1 MKMDAKS
8 IQWEGD
14 YSMEYRTLGRTGIR
28 ISEVGLGTWGMGGER
43 YGRADDAES
52 RGAILRALEL
62 GINHIDTAP
71 IYGNGRS
78 EEVIGAAIAGRR
90 HEVVLATKVGMFPG
104 GRQNFAYSGAAVVR
118 EIENSLRR
126 LRTDY
131 LDIYFLHSPDDALY
145 RDDGLEALIR
155 LKEQG
160 KIRATGFSVMSED
173 EGIPLAMRLIAQG
186 QVDVIQ
192 QAYRLLY
199 TLPAKELFPLAQAHD
214 VGVVAR
220 ENFYF
225 GFLTG
230 AITRE
235 TVFDDSD
242 DRRIFRADFI
252 DAVLAR
258 VERLGFLT
266 QGRTMPQAALQF
278 VLATPGVHGVIPGV
292 MTAREVEENV
302 RASGGNPISTEEMA
316 QIMDL
321 ESREYDLPPIP
332 PPV

>member
-1 MKMDAKS
+1 MK
-8 IQWEGD
+8 
-14 YSMEYRTLGRTGIR
+14 YRSLGRTGIR
-28 ISEVGLGTWGMGGER
+28 ISEVGLGTWGMGGDR

-52 RGAILRALEL
+52 RRALLRALEL

-71 IYGNGRS
+71 IYGDGHS

-104 GRQNFAYSGAAVVR
+104 GRQNFDYSGTAVVR
-118 EIENSLRR
+118 EVENSLRR

-131 LDIYFLHSPDDALY
+131 LDIYFLHSPDDALF
-145 RDDGLEALIR
+145 RDDGLEALVR

-160 KIRATGFSVMSED
+160 KIRATGFSVMSVD

-199 TLPAKELFPLAQAHD
+199 TLPAKELFPLAEARN

-230 AITRE
+230 AITRD
-235 TVFDDSD
+235 TVFDDRD
-242 DRRIFRADFI
+242 DRRKFSPAFI

-258 VERLGFLT
+258 VEKLRFLT
-266 QGRTMPQAALQF
+266 EERTMTQVALQF
-278 VLATPGVHGVIPGV
+278 VLATPGVHGVIPGA
-292 MTAREVEENV
+292 MTVAEVEDNV
-302 RASGGNPISTEEMA
+302 RASGGKRLTVEELA
-316 QIMDL
+316 QIMAL
-321 ESREYDLPPIP
+321 EAREYDLPPIP

>member
-1 MKMDAKS
+1 
-8 IQWEGD
+8 
-14 YSMEYRTLGRTGIR
+14 MEYRILGRTGIR
-28 ISEVGLGTWGMGGER
+28 ISEVGLGTWGMGGGR

-52 RGAILRALEL
+52 RRAILRALEL

-78 EEVIGAAIAGRR
+78 EEVVGNAIAGRR

-104 GRQNFAYSGAAVVR
+104 GRQDFDYSDATVMR
-118 EIENSLRR
+118 EVEQSLRR

-131 LDIYFLHSPDDALY
+131 LDIYFLHSPDEELY
-145 RDDGLEALIR
+145 RDDGLEALVR

-160 KIRATGFSVMSED
+160 KIRATGFSVMSMD
-173 EGIPLAMRLIAQG
+173 EGIPLAMRLIEQG
-186 QVDVIQ
+186 RVDVIQ

-199 TLPAKELFPLAQAHD
+199 TLPAKELFPLCQTHD
-214 VGVVAR
+214 VGVIAR

-230 AITRE
+230 TIARE
-235 TVFDDSD
+235 TVFDDHD
-242 DRRIFRADFI
+242 DRRKFSPAFI

-258 VERLGFLT
+258 VEKLKFLT
-266 QGRTMPQAALQF
+266 EGRTMTQAALQF
-278 VLATPGVHGVIPGV
+278 VLATPGVHGVIPGA
-292 MTAREVEENV
+292 MTVSEVEDNV
-302 RASGGNPISTEEMA
+302 RASGGKPISAGEMA
-316 QIMDL
+316 EIMAL
-321 ESREYDLPPIP
+321 EARDYDLPPIP

>member
-1 MKMDAKS
+1 MK
-8 IQWEGD
+8 
-14 YSMEYRTLGRTGIR
+14 YRTLGRTGIR
-28 ISEVGLGTWGMGGER
+28 ISEVGLGTWGMGGDR

-78 EEVIGAAIAGRR
+78 EEVIGDAIAGRR

-104 GRQNFAYSGAAVVR
+104 GRQNFDYSGPTVMR
-118 EIENSLRR
+118 EVEQSLRR

-131 LDIYFLHSPDDALY
+131 LDIYFLHSPDEDLF
-145 RDDGLEALIR
+145 RDDGLEALVR

-160 KIRATGFSVMSED
+160 KIRAAGFSVMSVD
-173 EGIPLAMRLIAQG
+173 EGIPLAIRLIEQG
-186 QVDVIQ
+186 DVDIIQ

-199 TLPAKELFPLAQAHD
+199 TLPSTELFPLAEARS
-214 VGVVAR
+214 VGVIAR

-235 TVFDDSD
+235 TVFDDHD
-242 DRRIFRADFI
+242 DRRKFSPAFI

-258 VERLGFLT
+258 VEKLGFLT
-266 QGRTMPQAALQF
+266 NGRTMTQAALQF
-278 VLATPGVHGVIPGV
+278 VLATPGVHGVIPGA
-292 MTAREVEENV
+292 MTVAEVEDNV
-302 RASGGNPISTEEMA
+302 RASGGNPITAEEMA
-316 QIMDL
+316 QIMAL
-321 ESREYDLPPIP
+321 EARDYDLPVIP

>member
-1 MKMDAKS
+1 MK
-8 IQWEGD
+8 
-14 YSMEYRTLGRTGIR
+14 YRTLGRTGIR
-28 ISEVGLGTWGMGGER
+28 ISEVGLGTWGMGGDR

-52 RGAILRALEL
+52 RRTLLRALEL

-71 IYGNGRS
+71 IYGDGHS

-104 GRQNFAYSGAAVVR
+104 GRQNFDYSGAAVVR
-118 EIENSLRR
+118 EVENSLRR

-131 LDIYFLHSPDDALY
+131 LDIYFLHSPDDALF
-145 RDDGLEALIR
+145 RDDGLEALVR

-160 KIRATGFSVMSED
+160 KIRAAGFSVMSVD

-186 QVDVIQ
+186 HVDVIQ
-192 QAYRLLY
+192 QAFRLLY
-199 TLPAKELFPLAQAHD
+199 TLPAQELFPLAQAHD

-230 AITRE
+230 VITRD
-235 TVFDDSD
+235 TVFDDRD
-242 DRRIFRADFI
+242 DRRKFSPDFI

-258 VERLGFLT
+258 VEKLRFLT
-266 QGRTMPQAALQF
+266 EERTMTQVALQF
-278 VLATPGVHGVIPGV
+278 VLATPGVHGVIPGA
-292 MTAREVEENV
+292 MTVAEVEDNV
-302 RASGGNPISTEEMA
+302 RASGGKRLTVEELA
-316 QIMDL
+316 QIMAL
-321 ESREYDLPPIP
+321 EAREYDLPPIP

>member
-1 MKMDAKS
+1 M
-8 IQWEGD
+8 Q
-14 YSMEYRTLGRTGIR
+14 YRTLGRTGIR
-28 ISEVGLGTWGMGGER
+28 ISEVGLGTWGMGGDR

-52 RGAILRALEL
+52 RRAIVRALEL

-78 EEVIGAAIAGRR
+78 EEVVGEAIAGRR

-104 GRQNFAYSGAAVVR
+104 GRDRFNYAGATVMR
-118 EIENSLRR
+118 EVEHSLRR

-131 LDIYFLHSPDDALY
+131 LDIYMLHSPDEDLY
-145 RDDGLEALIR
+145 RDDGLEALVR

-160 KIRATGFSVMSED
+160 KIRAVGFSVMSVD
-173 EGIPLAMRLIAQG
+173 EGIPLAMRLIEQG

-199 TLPAKELFPLAQAHD
+199 TLPAAELFPLAEARD
-214 VGVVAR
+214 VGVIAR

-230 AITRE
+230 AITRA
-235 TVFDDSD
+235 TVFDDHD
-242 DRRIFRADFI
+242 DRRRFRADFI

-258 VERLGFLT
+258 VEKLGFLT
-266 QGRTMPQAALQF
+266 EGRTMTQAALQF
-278 VLATPGVHGVIPGV
+278 VLATPGVHGVIPGA
-292 MTAREVEENV
+292 MTVAEVEDNV
-302 RASGGNPISTEEMA
+302 RASGGKPISAAEMA
-316 QIMDL
+316 RIMDL
-321 ESREYDLPPIP
+321 EARDYGLPPIP

>member
-1 MKMDAKS
+1 MK
-8 IQWEGD
+8 
-14 YSMEYRTLGRTGIR
+14 YRSLGRTGIR
-28 ISEVGLGTWGMGGER
+28 ISEVGLGTWGMGGDR

-52 RGAILRALEL
+52 RRALLRALEL

-71 IYGNGRS
+71 IYGNGHS

-104 GRQNFAYSGAAVVR
+104 GRQNFDYSGTAVVR
-118 EIENSLRR
+118 EVENSLRR

-131 LDIYFLHSPDDALY
+131 LDIYFLHSPDDALF
-145 RDDGLEALIR
+145 RDDGLEALVR

-160 KIRATGFSVMSED
+160 KIRATGFSVMSVD

-199 TLPAKELFPLAQAHD
+199 TLPAKELFPLAEARN

-230 AITRE
+230 AITRD
-235 TVFDDSD
+235 TVFDDRD
-242 DRRIFRADFI
+242 DRRKFSPAFI

-258 VERLGFLT
+258 VEKLRFLT
-266 QGRTMPQAALQF
+266 EERTMTQVALQF
-278 VLATPGVHGVIPGV
+278 VLATPGVHGVIPGA
-292 MTAREVEENV
+292 MTVAEVEDNV
-302 RASGGNPISTEEMA
+302 RASGGKRLTVEELA
-316 QIMDL
+316 QIMAL
-321 ESREYDLPPIP
+321 EAREYDLPPIP

>member
-1 MKMDAKS
+1 
-8 IQWEGD
+8 
-14 YSMEYRTLGRTGIR
+14 MEYRTLGRTDIR
-28 ISEVGLGTWGMGGER
+28 ISEVGLGTWGMGGDR

-52 RGAILRALEL
+52 RRALLRALEL

-78 EEVIGAAIAGRR
+78 EEVIGEAIAGRR

-104 GRQNFAYSGAAVVR
+104 GRDNFDYSGATVMR
-118 EIENSLRR
+118 EVEQSLRR

-131 LDIYFLHSPDDALY
+131 LDIYFLHSPDEELY
-145 RDDGLEALIR
+145 RDDGLDALVR

-160 KIRATGFSVMSED
+160 KIRATGFSVMSVD
-173 EGIPLAMRLIAQG
+173 EGIPLAMRLIEQG

-199 TLPAKELFPLAQAHD
+199 TLPSQELFPLAQARN
-214 VGVVAR
+214 VGVIAR

-235 TVFDDSD
+235 TVFDDHD
-242 DRRIFRADFI
+242 DRRNFSPAFI

-258 VERLGFLT
+258 VEKLQFLT
-266 QGRTMPQAALQF
+266 EERTMTQAALQF
-278 VLATPGVHGVIPGV
+278 VLATPGVHGVIPGA
-292 MTAREVEENV
+292 MTVAEVEDNV
-302 RASGGNPISTEEMA
+302 RASEGSPITAEEMA
-316 QIMDL
+316 ETMGL
-321 ESREYDLPPIP
+321 EARDYDLPPIP

>member
-1 MKMDAKS
+1 
-8 IQWEGD
+8 
-14 YSMEYRTLGRTGIR
+14 MEYRTLGRTGIR
-28 ISEVGLGTWGMGGER
+28 ISEVGLGTWGMGGDR

-52 RGAILRALEL
+52 RGTILRALEL

-78 EEVIGAAIAGRR
+78 EEVIGDAIAGRR
-90 HEVVLATKVGMFPG
+90 HEVVLASKVGMFS
-104 GRQNFAYSGAAVVR
+104 GRRHNSDYSGPTVMR
-118 EIENSLRR
+118 EVEQSLRR

-131 LDIYFLHSPDDALY
+131 LDIFYLHSPDEDLF
-145 RDDGLEALIR
+145 RDDGLEALVR

-160 KIRATGFSVMSED
+160 KIRATGFSVMSVD
-173 EGIPLAMRLIAQG
+173 EGIPLAMRLIDQG

-199 TLPAKELFPLAQAHD
+199 TLPAKELFPLAEARN
-214 VGVVAR
+214 VGVIAR

-230 AITRE
+230 AISRK
-235 TVFDDSD
+235 TVFDDHD
-242 DRRIFRADFI
+242 DRRKFSSAFI

-258 VERLGFLT
+258 VEKLGFLT
-266 QGRTMPQAALQF
+266 NGRTMTQAALQF
-278 VLATPGVHGVIPGV
+278 VLATPGVHGVIPGA
-292 MTAREVEENV
+292 MTVAEVEDNV
-302 RASGGNPISTEEMA
+302 RTSGGKTVTTEEMA
-316 QIMDL
+316 RVLDL
-321 ESREYDLPPIP
+321 EARDYDLPPIP

>member
-1 MKMDAKS
+1 MR
-8 IQWEGD
+8 
-14 YSMEYRTLGRTGIR
+14 YRTLGRAGIR
-28 ISEVGLGTWGMGGER
+28 ISEVGLGTWGMGGDR

-52 RGAILRALEL
+52 RRAVLRALEL

-78 EEVIGAAIAGRR
+78 EEVVGDAIAGRR

-104 GRQNFAYSGAAVVR
+104 GRGKFDYSGATVMR
-118 EIENSLRR
+118 EVEQSLRR

-131 LDIYFLHSPDDALY
+131 LDIYFLHSPDEELY
-145 RDDGLEALIR
+145 RDDGLEALVR

-160 KIRATGFSVMSED
+160 KIRATGFSVMSVD
-173 EGIPLAMRLIAQG
+173 EGIPLAMRLIEQG
-186 QVDVIQ
+186 EVDVIQ

-199 TLPAKELFPLAQAHD
+199 TLPAKELFPLAEASN
-214 VGVVAR
+214 VGVIAR

-230 AITRE
+230 TITRE
-235 TVFDDSD
+235 TVFDDHD
-242 DRRIFRADFI
+242 DRRKFSPEFI

-258 VERLGFLT
+258 VERLKFLT
-266 QGRTMPQAALQF
+266 EERTMTQAALQF
-278 VLATPGVHGVIPGV
+278 VLATSGVHGVIPGA
-292 MTAREVEENV
+292 MTVAEVEDNV
-302 RASGGNPISTEEMA
+302 RASGGKRITSEEMA
-316 QIMDL
+316 EIMAL
-321 ESREYDLPPIP
+321 EARDYDLPLIP

>member
-1 MKMDAKS
+1 MK
-8 IQWEGD
+8 
-14 YSMEYRTLGRTGIR
+14 YRTLGRTGIR
-28 ISEVGLGTWGMGGER
+28 ISEVGLGTWGMGGDR

-52 RGAILRALEL
+52 RRAILRALEL
-62 GINHIDTAP
+62 GVNHIDTAP

-104 GRQNFAYSGAAVVR
+104 GRRHFDYSGATVMRAV
-118 EIENSLRR
+118 EESLRR

-131 LDIYFLHSPDDALY
+131 LDIYMLHSPDAELY
-145 RDDGLEALIR
+145 RDDGLEALVR

-160 KIRATGFSVMSED
+160 KIRAAGFSVMSVD
-173 EGIPLAMRLIAQG
+173 EGIPPAMCLIEQG

-199 TLPAKELFPLAQAHD
+199 TLPAQELFPLAQAHR
-214 VGVVAR
+214 VGVIAR

-230 AITRE
+230 AITRA
-235 TVFDDSD
+235 TVFDDHD
-242 DRRIFRADFI
+242 DRRKFRRDFI
-252 DAVLAR
+252 EAVLAR
-258 VERLGFLT
+258 VERLRFLT
-266 QGRTMPQAALQF
+266 QGRTMTQAALQF
-278 VLATPGVHGVIPGV
+278 VLATPGVHGVIPGA
-292 MTAREVEENV
+292 MTVAEVEDNV
-302 RASGGNPISTEEMA
+302 RAADAKPMTAEEVAEIMA
-316 QIMDL
+316 L
-321 ESREYDLPPIP
+321 EARDYDLPPVP

>member
-1 MKMDAKS
+1 
-8 IQWEGD
+8 
-14 YSMEYRTLGRTGIR
+14 MEYRTLGRTGIR
-28 ISEVGLGTWGMGGER
+28 ISEVGLGTWGMGGDR

-90 HEVVLATKVGMFPG
+90 HEVVLASKVGMFPG
-104 GRQNFAYSGAAVVR
+104 GRQNFDYSGPRVMR
-118 EIENSLRR
+118 EVEQSLRR
-126 LRTDY
+126 LQTDY
-131 LDIYFLHSPDDALY
+131 LDIYFLHSPDEDLF
-145 RDDGLEALIR
+145 RDDGLEALVR

-160 KIRATGFSVMSED
+160 KIRAAGFSVMSVD
-173 EGIPLAMRLIAQG
+173 EGIPLAMRLIEQG

-199 TLPAKELFPLAQAHD
+199 TLPSTELLPLAQARN
-214 VGVVAR
+214 VGVIAR

-235 TVFDDSD
+235 TVFDDHD
-242 DRRIFRADFI
+242 DRRKFLPAFI

-258 VERLGFLT
+258 VEKLDFLT
-266 QGRTMPQAALQF
+266 NGRTMTQAALQF
-278 VLATPGVHGVIPGV
+278 VLATPGVHGVIPGA
-292 MTAREVEENV
+292 MTVAEVEDNV
-302 RASGGNPISTEEMA
+302 RASGGKTITTEEMA
-316 QIMDL
+316 QIMAL
-321 ESREYDLPPIP
+321 ETRDYDLPPIP

>member
-1 MKMDAKS
+1 M
-8 IQWEGD
+8 QL
-14 YSMEYRTLGRTGIR
+14 RTLGRTGIR
-28 ISEVGLGTWGMGGER
+28 ISEVGLGTWGMGGDR

-78 EEVIGAAIAGRR
+78 EEVIGDAIAGRR
-90 HEVVLATKVGMFPG
+90 HEVVLASKVGMFPG
-104 GRQNFAYSGAAVVR
+104 GRQNFDYSGPRVMR
-118 EIENSLRR
+118 EVEQSLRR

-131 LDIYFLHSPDDALY
+131 LDIFYLHSPDEDLF
-145 RDDGLEALIR
+145 RDDGLEALVR

-160 KIRATGFSVMSED
+160 KIRATGFSVMSVD
-173 EGIPLAMRLIAQG
+173 EGIPLAMRLIDQG

-199 TLPAKELFPLAQAHD
+199 TLPATELFPMAEARN
-214 VGVVAR
+214 VGVIAR

-230 AITRE
+230 AITRK
-235 TVFDDSD
+235 TVFDDYD
-242 DRRIFRADFI
+242 DRRKFRADFI

-258 VERLGFLT
+258 VEKLDFLT
-266 QGRTMPQAALQF
+266 NGRTMTQAALQF
-278 VLATPGVHGVIPGV
+278 VLATPGVHGVIPGA
-292 MTAREVEENV
+292 MTVAEVEDNV
-302 RASGGNPISTEEMA
+302 RASGGKTVTTEEMA
-316 QIMDL
+316 QVLDL
-321 ESREYDLPPIP
+321 EARDYDLPPIP

>member
-1 MKMDAKS
+1 
-8 IQWEGD
+8 
-14 YSMEYRTLGRTGIR
+14 MEYRTLGRTDIR
-28 ISEVGLGTWGMGGER
+28 ISEVGLGTWGMGGDR

-52 RGAILRALEL
+52 RRALLRALEL

-78 EEVIGAAIAGRR
+78 EEVVGNAIAGRR

-104 GRQNFAYSGAAVVR
+104 GRQNFDYSGATVMR
-118 EIENSLRR
+118 EVEQSLRR

-131 LDIYFLHSPDDALY
+131 LDIYFLHSPDEELY
-145 RDDGLEALIR
+145 RDDGLGALVR

-160 KIRATGFSVMSED
+160 KIRATGFSVMSVE
-173 EGIPLAMRLIAQG
+173 EGIPMAMRLIEQG
-186 QVDVIQ
+186 DVDVIQ

-199 TLPAKELFPLAQAHD
+199 TLPSQELFPLAQARN
-214 VGVVAR
+214 VGVIAR

-235 TVFDDSD
+235 TVFDDHD
-242 DRRIFRADFI
+242 DRRKFAPAFI
-252 DAVLAR
+252 AAVLAR
-258 VERLGFLT
+258 VEKLKFLT
-266 QGRTMPQAALQF
+266 EERTMTQAALQF
-278 VLATPGVHGVIPGV
+278 VLATPGVHGVIPGA
-292 MTAREVEENV
+292 MTVAEVEDNV
-302 RASGGNPISTEEMA
+302 RASGGNPITAEEMA
-316 QIMDL
+316 EIMAL
-321 ESREYDLPPIP
+321 EARDYDLPSIP